1 MMTLYEKN
9 FEFLISQ
16 GFQEKDL
23 KVVEEDS
30 TLQVYPG
37 AHGYYTARKAYASQ
51 SALLHSEYDPLFE
64 AEQSMAG
71 EDFSQHLSVFLFG
84 LGLGY
89 QLVEVLGKTRADC
102 LIFVLESDWEI
113 IQAAMFVI
121 DFEEII
127 ASGRVV
133 LAFGT
138 PSEIRLILD
147 RLFIILDVMIKLHHM
162 HFVYFAPKYRFEL
175 EWVQDVRRLVM
186 DTFRYQ
192 RQAMGID
199 ISWPIDGLKNLTDQL
214 EPILR
219 SPFPSEWKG
228 KWKRPVVI
236 ALAGPSLAKNIG
248 VLKQWQDK
256 VTIFCVNT
264 SFNKLLDSGVVPDAT
279 FSLDRTPMI
288 PEKHY
293 LRDEIPESIVFVA
306 NPVVDARSVSRF
318 KHAIYV
324 LGGGEYYENELA
336 EALGSQCVPVG
347 LSVTHMAFSFARH
360 CGAAPIILIGQ
371 DLALGEEGNTHSDG
385 TVYETDR
392 IERDNPGL
400 VHLEGYYGEKVPST
414 LSWKAFRDWYE
425 DFLEKF
431 PTPLINATEGG
442 ARIKG
447 TIQMSLEETLEKYV
461 GNDAPVKPS
470 LTEWV
475 DGMVEKTEGDFLLRL
490 GQVKSSFEQRVRML
504 ESYER
509 ELARALIL
517 CERIT
522 DSSLKFTL
530 QEGYLD
536 KVLNIFKDVSVK
548 DSWVYS
554 LFRPE
559 YVRIMSEFEIS
570 DSSDSAPNL
579 VNKQE
584 VLKGALISLKQLL
597 SELRLILIKSLS
609 SIEVRLG
616 ENEST
621 S

>member
-1 MMTLYEKN
+1 MKTLYEKN
-9 FEFLISQ
+9 LAFLISQ

-23 KVVEEDS
+23 KIVEKNS
-30 TLQVYPG
+30 TLQVYSG
-37 AHGYYTARKAYASQ
+37 ERGYYTARKAYDSQ

-64 AEQSMAG
+64 AEQSMVE
-71 EDFSQHLSVFLFG
+71 EDFSLQLSVFLFG

-89 QLVEVLGKTRADC
+89 QLVEVLGKTRSDC
-102 LIFVLESDWEI
+102 LIFVLESDWEV

-121 DFEEII
+121 DFEEIL

-147 RLFIILDVMIKLHHM
+147 GLFIILDVMIKLHHM
-162 HFVYFAPKYRFEL
+162 NFVYFAPKYRFEL
-175 EWVQDVRRLVM
+175 EWVQEVRRLVM
-186 DTFRYQ
+186 DTFRYH

-199 ISWPIDGLKNLTDQL
+199 VSWPIDGLKNLTDQL
-214 EPILR
+214 KPILR
-219 SPFPSEWKG
+219 SPFPSVWKG
-228 KWKRPVVI
+228 KWKRPIVI
-236 ALAGPSLAKNIG
+236 ALAGPSLAKNID

-279 FSLDRTPMI
+279 FSLDRTPLI
-288 PEKHY
+288 PELHY
-293 LRDEIPESIVFVA
+293 VRDEIPESIVFVS
-306 NPVVDARSVSRF
+306 NPVVDARCVSRF
-318 KHAIYV
+318 KHTIYV

-336 EALGSQCVPVG
+336 EALGSQCLPVG

-371 DLALGEEGNTHSDG
+371 DLALGEGGNTHSEG

-392 IERDNPGL
+392 IERDSPGL
-400 VHLEGYYGEKVPST
+400 VQLEGYYGEKVPST

-431 PTPLINATEGG
+431 PTLLINATEGG

-447 TIQMSLEETLEKYV
+447 TMQMSLEETLEKYV

-470 LTEWV
+470 FNEWV
-475 DGMVEKTEGDFLLRL
+475 DGMVEKTEADFLLRL
-490 GQVKSSFEQRVRML
+490 GQVESSFEQRVRKL
-504 ESYER
+504 ESHER
-509 ELARALIL
+509 ELSRAIIL

-522 DSSLKFTL
+522 DSSLNLTL
-530 QEGYLD
+530 KKGYLD
-536 KVLNIFKDVSVK
+536 KVLNIFKDVSAN

-559 YVRIMSEFEIS
+559 YVRIMSEMEIS
-570 DSSDSAPNL
+570 NSTEIMPDLAS
-579 VNKQE
+579 KQE
-584 VLKGALISLKQLL
+584 VLQAALISLKQLL
-597 SELRLILIKSLS
+597 SELKLILNKSLS
-609 SIEVRLG
+609 SIQLRL
-616 ENEST
+616 EE
-621 S
+621 